1 MARRSLVNDLR
12 RRFGEAKKGFDMQ
25 LHDQFHGHPLSPS
38 LAPLLAPVQQL
49 ISICCHVGIGLAAG
63 SLVVSVMRL
72 RDLRW
77 TWSLPPLVLELPMHP
92 LVGGWYYTLVTA
104 TLCAAARGR
113 CRHREDLAWGGDLA
127 ERAQARRGPLLFAR
141 EALIAL
147 REHRAAARKPVW
159 APAAEP
165 KATERRIAKRRITER
180 SAVQRGAAAGAGTG
194 CERIALGRDEQA
206 RVVSIALG
214 GGGGGRHT
222 LVLGATGSG
231 KTVTQTWIV
240 CRAIEAGLGAVVVD
254 PKGDSR
260 MREQLAALASQT
272 GREFLEWTPAGPSV
286 YNPFGY
292 GSPSEIADRALAGE
306 RFTEP
311 HYQRQAQRYLGYAV
325 RALRGAE
332 IAVSLR
338 ELVDMLD
345 PASLEE
351 LAQRLPDR
359 QGEAT
364 SDYLTRLSARQRSD
378 LSGVRDRLAIVAESD
393 LARWLDPTTPGAAAF
408 DLLSAMRRRAVV
420 YFALEADSW
429 PLLARMLAAAVVGDL
444 RGAMSALQHHPVPSV
459 VAIDEFAAVAAE
471 QVAHLFGRAR
481 SAGISL
487 LLGTQELSDLRTDE
501 RSQLRDQVLGNL
513 SCLIAH
519 RQVVCESAETISRLA
534 GTRGVWR
541 TSQTGAGGWTRSRS
555 STALLAP
562 ERIRSLAVGEAA
574 VLDLTAS
581 TTSIAHV
588 FSRRTR

>member
-1 MARRSLVNDLR
+1 M
-12 RRFGEAKKGFDMQ
+12 
-25 LHDQFHGHPLSPS
+25 QFHGHPLSPS
-38 LAPLLAPVQQL
+38 LAPLLAPVREL
-49 ISICCHVGIGLAAG
+49 VSVSCHVGLGLAAG
-63 SLVVSVMRL
+63 SLVVSFMRL

-77 TWSLPPLVLELPMHP
+77 TWSLPPLALELPLHP
-92 LVGGWYYTLVTA
+92 LVGGWYYTLIAA

-113 CRHREDLAWGGDLA
+113 RRHREDLAWGGDLA
-127 ERAQARRGPLLFAR
+127 ERAQASGGPLLFAR
-141 EALIAL
+141 KALIAVHE
-147 REHRAAARKPVW
+147 RRAAGRNPLW
-159 APAAEP
+159 ALAAE
-165 KATERRIAKRRITER
+165 RRGALHRSVAAVER
-180 SAVQRGAAAGAGTG
+180 SAAQRGVVEGAG

-206 RVVSIALG
+206 RIVSIALG
-214 GGGGGRHT
+214 GRGGRHT

-231 KTVTQTWIV
+231 KTVTQTWILGG
-240 CRAIEAGLGAVVVD
+240 AIEAGLGVVVVD

-260 MREQLAALASQT
+260 MREQLAGIARQC

-286 YNPFGY
+286 YNPFGH

-325 RALRGAE
+325 RALRCAE
-332 IAVSLR
+332 IPVSLR
-338 ELVDMLD
+338 ELVEMLD

-351 LAQRLPDR
+351 LAQRLPEPR
-359 QGEAT
+359 REAT
-364 SDYLTRLSARQRSD
+364 EHYLTRLSARQRSD
-378 LSGVRDRLAIVAESD
+378 LGGVRDRLAIVAESD
-393 LARWLDPTTPGAAAF
+393 LAQWLDPATPGAFAF

-429 PLLARMLAAAVVGDL
+429 PLLARMLAAAIVGDL
-444 RGAMSALQHHPVPSV
+444 RGAMSALQRRPVPTV

-513 SCLIAH
+513 SSLIAH

-555 STALLAP
+555 STASLAP
-562 ERIRSLAVGEAA
+562 ERVRSLAIGEAA

-581 TTSIAHV
+581 STSIVHV
-588 FSRRTR
+588 FARRTR

>member
-1 MARRSLVNDLR
+1 
-12 RRFGEAKKGFDMQ
+12 MQ
-25 LHDQFHGHPLSPS
+25 FHDQFHGHPLSPS
-38 LAPLLAPVQQL
+38 LAPSLAPVQEL
-49 ISICCHVGIGLAAG
+49 VSVFCHVGIGLAAG
-63 SLVVSVMRL
+63 SLVVSVMRF

-77 TWSLPPLVLELPMHP
+77 TWSLPPLALELPLHP
-92 LVGGWYYTLVTA
+92 LVGGWYYTLVSA
-104 TLCAAARGR
+104 TLCAAARGCR
-113 CRHREDLAWGGDLA
+113 RHREDLAWGGDLA

-141 EALIAL
+141 KALIAA
-147 REHRAAARKPVW
+147 REYRAAGRIPVW
-159 APAAEP
+159 ARADKRAA
-165 KATERRIAKRRITER
+165 IER
-180 SAVQRGAAAGAGTG
+180 SAAGRSAAQRSAAEGTG
-194 CERIALGRDEQA
+194 RERIALGRDEQA

-214 GGGGGRHT
+214 GRGGRHT

-231 KTVTQTWIV
+231 KTVTQTWIL

-260 MREQLAALASQT
+260 MREQLARLARHT
-272 GREFLEWTPAGPSV
+272 GREFLEWTPDGPNV
-286 YNPFGY
+286 YNPFGH

-332 IAVSLR
+332 ITVSLR
-338 ELVDMLD
+338 ELVDKLD

-351 LAQRLPDR
+351 LAQRLPEP
-359 QGEAT
+359 QCEAT
-364 SDYLTRLSARQRSD
+364 DHYLTRLSARQRSD

-393 LARWLDPTTPGAAAF
+393 LAQWLDPATPGAFAF

-420 YFALEADSW
+420 YFALEVDSW
-429 PLLARMLAAAVVGDL
+429 PLLARMLAAAIVGDL
-444 RGAMSALQHHPVPSV
+444 RGAMSTLQHSPVPTV

-513 SCLIAH
+513 SSLIAH
-519 RQVVCESAETISRLA
+519 RQVVFESAETISRLA

-555 STALLAP
+555 SAATLAP
-562 ERIRSLAVGEAA
+562 ERVRSLAVGEAA

-581 TTSIAHV
+581 TTSIVHV